1 MAGLESEAAFAERAK
16 AIGMREDFLKGL
28 QSAGVKTFG
37 KLAYICA
44 GGPKA
49 GDDGPLLAAVKT
61 LTGNEPAGADLIDLR
76 RLWAEAQALSLSD
89 LRTRVERTHSD
100 IPKEMPLAE
109 RLVRVERQKSLL
121 RGLVYNEYVEPAH
134 SLVDRVMHM
143 IEVGCIHYLAPEKCP
158 SRHDEINVTRP
169 EQQLTFDGQGMVKIA
184 KRELDL
190 RCDISG
196 ELRLR
201 DALRRKALA
210 FDLAGLASFER
221 LEEWR
226 TQMFQAMTRQPP
238 AGYKFVTT
246 QQVMAADRQLWG
258 LVSQQSRRQLIIEVG
273 NPPPLDKRI
282 EALARSSEVGCY
294 MQPLPASSG
303 GGGGSRE
310 KPPPK
315 KRPTKEDRPDPPKKH
330 KNDDRPSIKELLA
343 SLPEGCSSKN
353 KEGKFRCLYFNKG
366 LCRFQKKKRCNLG
379 LHECYFDGC
388 NRQVPYVECSH

>member
-1 MAGLESEAAFAERAK
+1 
-16 AIGMREDFLKGL
+16 
-28 QSAGVKTFG
+28 
-37 KLAYICA
+37 
-44 GGPKA
+44 
-49 GDDGPLLAAVKT
+49 
-61 LTGNEPAGADLIDLR
+61 
-76 RLWAEAQALSLSD
+76 
-89 LRTRVERTHSD
+89 
-100 IPKEMPLAE
+100 
-109 RLVRVERQKSLL
+109 
-121 RGLVYNEYVEPAH
+121 
-134 SLVDRVMHM
+134 MHM

-221 LEEWR
+221 LEEWH

-246 QQVMAADRQLWG
+246 QQVMAADRQLWA
-258 LVSQQSRRQLIIEVG
+258 LVSQESRQQLILEVG
-273 NPPPLDKRI
+273 NPPPLNN
-282 EALARSSEVGCY
+282 
-294 MQPLPASSG
+294 ASGQAHPSLGKILRGRLLYAAPPSQLGRRRG
-303 GGGGSRE
+303 GRE

-330 KNDDRPSIKELLA
+330 KELLA

-353 KEGKFRCLYFNKG
+353 KEGKFRRLYFNKG

-379 LHECYFDGC
+379 LMQQASALCGVLPLTRNARDWASEFGGSQFWAGCIRRGLRRVCDTFGRSHE
-388 NRQVPYVECSH
+388 NRLPSFPHRLWQEPLPSQSQHLFT

>member
-1 MAGLESEAAFAERAK
+1 
-16 AIGMREDFLKGL
+16 MREDFLKGL

-76 RLWAEAQALSLSD
+76 RLWAEAQALSLLN

-100 IPKEMPLAE
+100 VLKEMPLAE

-134 SLVDRVMHM
+134 SLVDRVMHV

-210 FDLAGLASFER
+210 FDVAGLASFER

-238 AGYKFVTT
+238 AGYKYDSAGNGRRSTVVGAGFAGV
-246 QQVMAADRQLWG
+246 QRAAHHRGGQSPASGQAHRSLGKILRSRLLHAAPPSRLGRRIGSEEAADQRG
-258 LVSQQSRRQLIIEVG
+258 SS
-273 NPPPLDKRI
+273 
-282 EALARSSEVGCY
+282 RSS
-294 MQPLPASSG
+294 
-303 GGGGSRE
+303 
-310 KPPPK
+310 
-315 KRPTKEDRPDPPKKH
+315 KEAQER
-330 KNDDRPSIKELLA
+330 
-343 SLPEGCSSKN
+343 
-353 KEGKFRCLYFNKG
+353 
-366 LCRFQKKKRCNLG
+366 
-379 LHECYFDGC
+379 
-388 NRQVPYVECSH
+388 